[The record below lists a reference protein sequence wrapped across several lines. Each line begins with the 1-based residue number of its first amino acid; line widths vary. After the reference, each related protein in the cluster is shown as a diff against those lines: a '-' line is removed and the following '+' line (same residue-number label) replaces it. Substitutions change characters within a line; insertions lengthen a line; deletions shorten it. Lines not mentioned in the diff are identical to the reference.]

1 MTKGEQTIL
10 RLVLTGEKRRMN
22 EDILS
27 KYEWV
32 DDCYFYDERARVM
45 LNGKEGYVDT
55 DGNVI
60 GAIKYDN
67 TNIFSEGFAGV
78 CIGDKWGFINK
89 QGEEICPFIYDEV
102 RYFQSGR
109 VAVCREGL
117 WGFINEQG
125 EEVIPC
131 IFDDKII
138 PIVKNISERE
148 WQAALQRIE
157 EQKNRMTSQM
167 FLTKPV
173 PTYAEVMLK
182 LMELGL
188 STKSETEGRYCRPIA
203 TKADWKTEPV
213 PERTA
218 SFKLHL
224 PLSYEELV
232 SLGHG
237 FVPWNMD
244 QKWFYYYES
253 GKLFFHRSW
262 TGYCY
267 YVITLDLKEF

>member
-138 PIVKNISERE
+138 PIIKNIPERE

-157 EQKNRMTSQM
+157 KAKNRMTSQM
-167 FLTKPV
+167 FLRKA
-173 PTYAEVMLK
+173 AE
-182 LMELGL
+182 
-188 STKSETEGRYCRPIA
+188 
-203 TKADWKTEPV
+203 
-213 PERTA
+213 
-218 SFKLHL
+218 
-224 PLSYEELV
+224 
-232 SLGHG
+232 
-237 FVPWNMD
+237 
-244 QKWFYYYES
+244 
-253 GKLFFHRSW
+253 
-262 TGYCY
+262 
-267 YVITLDLKEF
+267 EFGNN

>member
-10 RLVLTGEKRRMN
+10 RLVLTGEKRIMN
-22 EDILS
+22 KDILS
-27 KYEWV
+27 KYEWM
-32 DDCYFYDERARVM
+32 DDCRFYDERTRVM
-45 LNGKEGYVDT
+45 LNAMEGYVDT

-67 TNIFSEGFAGV
+67 TDIFSEGFAGV

-167 FLTKPV
+167 FLRKA
-173 PTYAEVMLK
+173 AE
-182 LMELGL
+182 
-188 STKSETEGRYCRPIA
+188 
-203 TKADWKTEPV
+203 
-213 PERTA
+213 
-218 SFKLHL
+218 
-224 PLSYEELV
+224 
-232 SLGHG
+232 
-237 FVPWNMD
+237 
-244 QKWFYYYES
+244 
-253 GKLFFHRSW
+253 
-262 TGYCY
+262 
-267 YVITLDLKEF
+267 EFGDN

>member
-22 EDILS
+22 KDILS

-148 WQAALQRIE
+148 WKSALQRIE
-157 EQKNRMTSQM
+157 QKKNQMTSQM
-167 FLTKPV
+167 FLRM
-173 PTYAEVMLK
+173 A
-182 LMELGL
+182 G
-188 STKSETEGRYCRPIA
+188 
-203 TKADWKTEPV
+203 
-213 PERTA
+213 
-218 SFKLHL
+218 
-224 PLSYEELV
+224 EEL
-232 SLGHG
+232 S
-237 FVPWNMD
+237 D
-244 QKWFYYYES
+244 
-253 GKLFFHRSW
+253 
-262 TGYCY
+262 
-267 YVITLDLKEF
+267 D

>member
-131 IFDDKII
+131 II

-167 FLTKPV
+167 FLRKA
-173 PTYAEVMLK
+173 AE
-182 LMELGL
+182 
-188 STKSETEGRYCRPIA
+188 
-203 TKADWKTEPV
+203 
-213 PERTA
+213 
-218 SFKLHL
+218 
-224 PLSYEELV
+224 
-232 SLGHG
+232 
-237 FVPWNMD
+237 
-244 QKWFYYYES
+244 
-253 GKLFFHRSW
+253 
-262 TGYCY
+262 
-267 YVITLDLKEF
+267 EFGDN